1 MSDLLQPTTAF
12 LSSSLILAAAIGLTA
27 ICLWAGSRMTPWFL
41 KETITAPSI
50 RTLLL
55 SDDEAEVSVRV
66 RIAACGLSM
75 AVMLGALLAI
85 VLVART
91 AGWSP
96 NV

>member
-1 MSDLLQPTTAF
+1 LSDLLQPTAVF

-27 ICLWAGSRMTPWFL
+27 VCLWIGSRMTPWFL
-41 KETITAPSI
+41 KETITAPSV

-55 SDDEAEVSVRV
+55 SDDETEVSFRV

-85 VLVART
+85 VLVARST
-91 AGWSP
+91 GWSP

>member
-12 LSSSLILAAAIGLTA
+12 LSSSLILAAAIALTGL
-27 ICLWAGSRMTPWFL
+27 CLWIGSRMTPWFL
-41 KETITAPSI
+41 KETISAPTV

-75 AVMLGALLAI
+75 AVMLAALLTI

-96 NV
+96 SV